1 MIMEFS
7 WLAVLE
13 EFLKVIFGAIVMSAL
28 AAIGYIFKEYILWRF
43 IKTRNSSYSND
54 TFARETIKYRFNNIF
69 SSINKTVSS
78 DKPILSY
85 KTFQDTLVGSLEFTD
100 NSALLTQGNEINKA
114 FMKLWVDQ
122 TLTKYKNA
130 KVSAFLSESNFIDA
144 EYLFYYYILDKLNNL
159 DLDSKKKLH
168 PGYCPDVQFDP
179 YKVRKIKMLEDDFI
193 NDSEEKSGSSYKSK
207 IKPCLNIIARVNGR
221 MDDASWKDLIYESST
236 NILQVN
242 LSSNSSDLSQMFWS
256 DFNSVYPHINHSKKF
271 WIEYMNDVANKNVHI
286 IVDNFGI
293 EFLSDLVLGYCLKI
307 KGACTVTY
315 HVKHLPIFVSDVVEN
330 DQILMFE
337 TLKKLLSESKEN
349 EEKKTDYINALNSL
363 ENMAKE
369 SFRFKANY
377 FFNMPFGFAE
387 LQPNKLKIERP
398 DALKLI
404 KETYSIFTGEDLLI
418 IKGDLNYRRLVEDKL
433 WNHRVKT
440 SSRIKYATAPMLVI
454 RSYKSSVVM
463 DCSSAKVKSL
473 VSEYGPDWKTD
484 GQVGAILFFNN

>member
-1 MIMEFS
+1 MEFS
-7 WLAVLE
+7 LLAAFE
-13 EFLKVIFGAIVMSAL
+13 EFLKILYGLLVMSAL
-28 AAIGYIFKEYILWRF
+28 GALWIIIKEYIIWRF
-43 IKTRNSSYSND
+43 IKTRNSCYSND
-54 TFARETIKYRFNNIF
+54 TFARETIKYRFNSIF
-69 SSINKTVSS
+69 SSINKAVSS

-100 NSALLTQGNEINKA
+100 NPALLTQDNEINKA
-114 FMKLWVDQ
+114 LMKLWVNQ
-122 TLTKYKNA
+122 TLAKYKNS
-130 KVSAFLSESNFIDA
+130 KVSTFLSESNFIDA

-168 PGYCPDVQFDP
+168 PGYCPGIQFDP
-179 YKVRKIKMLEDDFI
+179 YKIRKIKMLEDDFV
-193 NDSEEKSGSSYKSK
+193 NDVNEKAGSSYKSK
-207 IKPCLNIIARVNGR
+207 IKPCLDFIIRVNGR
-221 MDDASWKDLIYESST
+221 MDDASWKDLMYESSN

-256 DFNSVYPHINHSKKF
+256 DFNSVYPHVNHSKKF
-271 WIEYMNDVANKNVHI
+271 WIEYMNDVANKDVHI

-293 EFLSDLVLGYCLKI
+293 EFLSDLVLGYCLKM

-330 DQILMFE
+330 DQILMFD
-337 TLKKLLSESKEN
+337 TLKRLLSESRET
-349 EEKKTDYINALNSL
+349 EEKKNEYIDALNCL
-363 ENMAKE
+363 EKTAKE

-387 LQPNKLKIERP
+387 LQPNKLKVERP

-418 IKGDLNYRRLVEDKL
+418 VKGDLNYRRLVEDRL
-433 WNHRVKT
+433 WDYRVKT
-440 SSRIKYATAPMLVI
+440 SSRIKYATAPMLII

-473 VSEYGPDWKTD
+473 VSEYGPDWKTE